1 MCGWVGDWVSW
12 LLQKGVHH
20 HKAVEVAKNLRFL
33 AGEGTGFGG
42 QDGGGGALVAYVRG
56 TSERA
61 RGLVFLGP
69 FRRLRPTLPREVSGI
84 PSTPEMREGRPRAG
98 ATAHGGHRAR
108 NGWKLRPGRRRGPAQ
123 GLQACRLV
131 TRRTGRTAASQ
142 SHAGGARG
150 PAGGPGRTLPAPR
163 KRASAAGSSSPAGR
177 AQLPPRQNVPPL
189 FPGAPGPRAAQ
200 ESDRP
205 WKEGEVSASFH

>member
-1 MCGWVGDWVSW
+1 MGGWVGDWVSW

-69 FRRLRPTLPREVSGI
+69 FRRLKPTPHREVSGI

-108 NGWKLRPGRRRGPAQ
+108 NGWKHRPGRRRGPAQ

-163 KRASAAGSSSPAGR
+163 KRVGGRQLVSRWPGPAATEAECSATFSWRPGPEGR
-177 AQLPPRQNVPPL
+177 A
-189 FPGAPGPRAAQ
+189 GK
-200 ESDRP
+200 RP
-205 WKEGEVSASFH
+205 SLGGR